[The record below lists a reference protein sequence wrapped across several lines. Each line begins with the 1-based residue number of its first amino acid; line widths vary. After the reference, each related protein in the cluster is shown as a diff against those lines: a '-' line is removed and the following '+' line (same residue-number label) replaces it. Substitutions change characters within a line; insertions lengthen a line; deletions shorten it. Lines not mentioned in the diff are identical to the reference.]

1 MTVLAARSKAAD
13 LMVRFAS
20 GIKFQYYQFNWGQFF
35 WLLAAMFVAV
45 VCGMAVPIF
54 GVIVPALVSAVVVSL
69 VVLAASPLVIVWM
82 MMILVYLVVGQL
94 TFFAGISQAAWLP
107 YLALL
112 LIALKYLME
121 QFGRKAAVSNSRQ
134 KSALPVLLLLF
145 VLFFFASAY
154 LNKSG
159 LSSTGVAAKNYVF
172 PWFLTLLVWQCIKS
186 PEDLRSMWRFML
198 WLVVIQ
204 VPFALVQH
212 FYFAK
217 QSGAS
222 WDAVVGT
229 FGGNFLRG
237 GSSGAMAIFIA
248 FALLLSAAMYR
259 AKQLKF
265 SNLAVLWLAG
275 LATIALAEVKI
286 FFLVL
291 PLGMV
296 LLFRRELIARPFASL
311 VVASLL
317 ASLLSAL
324 VWIYQQGY
332 SETISGVNTTKG
344 LLEYSIGAEK
354 DPYFFNP
361 ITKETSRASAIWLWN
376 RHNRPDDHQ
385 YYIGHGA
392 AASRASA
399 TLGQG
404 VAAKKYPF
412 TLTTSS
418 ASTMLWDGGLV
429 TLALFGCSLLTTGL
443 GAFRLARWLAPF
455 ERAAL
460 EAVGVTCLLSIPLL
474 FYNRDAIDGASTQT
488 LLAFFFGYYLLC
500 LKSVS
505 KASNLST
512 FGHR

>member
-121 QFGRKAAVSNSRQ
+121 QFGRKAAASNARQ

-145 VLFFFASAY
+145 ALFFFASAY

-186 PEDLRSMWRFML
+186 AEDFRSLWRFML

-217 QSGAS
+217 HNGAS

-237 GSSGAMAIFIA
+237 GASGAMAVFIA
-248 FALLLSAAMYR
+248 FALLLAAALYR
-259 AKQLKF
+259 SKQLKF
-265 SNLAVLWLAG
+265 ANMALLWIAG
-275 LATIALAEVKI
+275 LTTIALAEVKV
-286 FFLVL
+286 FFLLL
-291 PLGMV
+291 PLGLI
-296 LLFRRELIARPFASL
+296 LLFRRELIAKPIQSFLFGSAFSFL
-311 VVASLL
+311 LLGVVW
-317 ASLLSAL
+317 
-324 VWIYQQGY
+324 VYQQTY
-332 SETISGVNTTKG
+332 SETLRGVDTTAG
-344 LLEYSIGAEK
+344 LLEYSVGAEK

-361 ITKETSRASAIWLWN
+361 ITKETTRASAIWLWN
-376 RHNRPDDHQ
+376 LHNRLDDHH

-404 VAAKKYPF
+404 AAAKKYPF

-429 TLALFGCSLLTTGL
+429 SLALFCSCLLAAGL
-443 GAFRLARWLAPF
+443 GSLRLARRMAMF
-455 ERAAL
+455 ENATL
-460 EAVGVTCLLSIPLL
+460 EALGVTCLLNIPLL

-500 LKSVS
+500 MNS
-505 KASNLST
+505 AAGST
-512 FGHR
+512 ERKVPIPK

>member
-1 MTVLAARSKAAD
+1 MTALAARSKAAD

-20 GIKFQYYQFNWGQFF
+20 GIKFHCDQFNWGQFF
-35 WLLAAMFVAV
+35 WVLAAMLVAV

-54 GVIVPALVSAVVVSL
+54 GVLVPALASAVAVSF

-112 LIALKYLME
+112 LIALKFLME
-121 QFGRKAAVSNSRQ
+121 QFSSTRTASNSRA
-134 KSALPVLLLLF
+134 KSSLPVFLLLF

-154 LNKSG
+154 LNRSG
-159 LSSTGVAAKNYVF
+159 LSSTAVAAKNYVF

-186 PEDLRSMWRFML
+186 PEDLRSLWRFML

-237 GSSGAMAIFIA
+237 GASGAMAVFIA
-248 FALLLSAAMYR
+248 FALLLAAALYR
-259 AKQLKF
+259 SKQLKF
-265 SNLAVLWLAG
+265 IGLILLWVAG
-275 LATIALAEVKI
+275 LTTVALAEVKV
-286 FFLVL
+286 FFLIL
-291 PLGMV
+291 PIGLI
-296 LLFRRELIARPFASL
+296 LLFRRELIAKPVRSL
-311 VVASLL
+311 FVGSVLSLL
-317 ASLLSAL
+317 LLGL
-324 VWIYQQGY
+324 GWLYQQTY
-332 SETISGVNTTKG
+332 SETIRGVDTAAG
-344 LLEYSIGAEK
+344 LLEYSVGAEK

-376 RHNRPDDHQ
+376 RHNRIDDHR
-385 YYIGHGA
+385 YFIGYGA

-404 VAAKKYPF
+404 AAAKKYPF

-418 ASTMLWDGGLV
+418 ASTILWDGGVVALM
-429 TLALFGCSLLTTGL
+429 LFGSCLLAAGL
-443 GAFRLARWLAPF
+443 GSFRLAKQMPLF
-455 ERAAL
+455 ENATL
-460 EAVGVTCLLSIPLL
+460 ETLGVACLVSVPLL
-474 FYNRDAIDGASTQT
+474 FYNRDAIDNASMQT

-500 LKSVS
+500 LNSASV
-505 KASNLST
+505 KAERKV
-512 FGHR
+512 HP